1 MPPELPTPPND
12 TELPPAGPWTR
23 RVALVASAVIAV
35 SAVAMLFVAGFV
47 PDKPGLAML
56 GFESVVLAAG
66 IVGVLFGL
74 GRFGAGPGLALFC
87 LGGSVLLCSALGIF
101 DMRMNLDRTMLA
113 GVAALRVA
121 TGGSLVLL
129 AAWEVLRRD
138 SRSWGMLIKG
148 VVLTGF
154 VVGVIAGVVAARNT
168 WVVQG
173 AAGALEI
180 ARITGGL
187 VVGLLLMVSG
197 SVGVHLIIRA
207 FQMGDHPRPT
217 RPAGETSPAQ
227 AA

>member
-1 MPPELPTPPND
+1 MPANQPPPPND
-12 TELPPAGPWTR
+12 AHLPPAGVWTR
-23 RVALVASAVIAV
+23 RVALAASVVIAL
-35 SAVAMLFVAGFV
+35 SAVAMLFVAAFV
-47 PDKPGLAML
+47 PEKPGLAML

-74 GRFGAGPGLALFC
+74 GGFGAGPGLALFC

-101 DMRMNLDRTMLA
+101 DMRMNLDRTLLG

-138 SRSWGMLIKG
+138 ARSWGMLVKG
-148 VVLTGF
+148 LVLTGL
-154 VVGVIAGVVAARNT
+154 VVGVIGGVFAARNT
-168 WVVQG
+168 WLVQG
-173 AAGALEI
+173 ADGALEI

-207 FQMGDHPRPT
+207 FQMGDHPQQAK
-217 RPAGETSPAQ
+217 PAGDTPPAQ

>member
-1 MPPELPTPPND
+1 MPPQLPPPPND
-12 TELPPAGPWTR
+12 ADLPPAGPWTR
-23 RVALVASAVIAV
+23 RVALVSSVVIAASAVG
-35 SAVAMLFVAGFV
+35 MLFVAAFV
-47 PDKPGLAML
+47 PEKPGLAML
-56 GFESVVLAAG
+56 GFELVVLAAG

-87 LGGSVLLCSALGIF
+87 LGGSTLLCSALGVF
-101 DMRMNLDRTMLA
+101 DMRMNLDRTLL
-113 GVAALRVA
+113 GGIAALRAA

-138 SRSWGMLIKG
+138 ARSWGMLIKG
-148 VVLTGF
+148 VLLTGF
-154 VVGVIAGVVAARNT
+154 VVGVIAGVFAARNT
-168 WVVQG
+168 WLVQG
-173 AAGALEI
+173 TDGALEI

-207 FQMGDHPRPT
+207 FQMGDHPQLAQ
-217 RPAGETSPAQ
+217 PAGDTPSAQ